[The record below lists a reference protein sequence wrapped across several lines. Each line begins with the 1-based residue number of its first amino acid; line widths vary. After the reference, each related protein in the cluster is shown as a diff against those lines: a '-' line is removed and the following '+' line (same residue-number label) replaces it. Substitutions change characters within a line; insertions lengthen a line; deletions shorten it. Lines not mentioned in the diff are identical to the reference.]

1 MSDGRVCSNRRKSA
15 QLLVAAAACSV
26 AAACY
31 TSYPTGSAYDSAII
45 TAYSKS
51 APFGSFKTFALADSV
66 VYLSTSGSSLSG
78 ISTAYN
84 TTILTTIA
92 ANMTALGFSE
102 VNNPKTADVVLIPAV
117 TTSTTSGYASYGYGS
132 YWGWYGYYP
141 SYSYYYPSYTV
152 PYSYTTGTL
161 LVGMIN
167 NDGVTTGSLPL
178 VWVGASVGLLSA
190 SSLTAATI
198 TSSINGMFNAS
209 PYLKVQ

>member
-1 MSDGRVCSNRRKSA
+1 MSDGRVCNYWRRSA
-15 QLLVAAAACSV
+15 RLLVAAAACSTI
-26 AAACY
+26 AACY
-31 TSYPTGSAYDSAII
+31 TSYPTGSAYDSSII

-66 VYLSTSGSSLSG
+66 VYLSTSSSLSG
-78 ISTAYN
+78 VSTAYN
-84 TTILTTIA
+84 STILSTIT
-92 ANMTALGFSE
+92 ANMTSLGYSE
-102 VNNPKTADVVLIPAV
+102 VNNPKSADVVLIPAV

-167 NDGVTTGSLPL
+167 NNGVSGTSLPL
-178 VWVGASVGLLSA
+178 IWVGASVGLLSA
-190 SSLTAATI
+190 SNLTASGI
-198 TSSINGMFNAS
+198 SSSINSMFTAS

>member
-1 MSDGRVCSNRRKSA
+1 MSDGRVCIIGRRSA
-15 QLLVAAAACSV
+15 RLLVAAAACSV
-26 AAACY
+26 VAACY
-31 TSYPTGSAYDSAII
+31 TSYPTGSSYDSAII

-66 VYLSTSGSSLSG
+66 VYLSTSTSLSG
-78 ISTAYN
+78 VSTAYN
-84 TTILTTIA
+84 STILTALT
-92 ANMTALGFSE
+92 ANMTALGYTQ

-167 NDGVTTGSLPL
+167 NGGVTTGSLPII
-178 VWVGASVGLLSA
+178 WVGASVGLLSA
-190 SSLTAATI
+190 SNLTASGI
-198 TSSINGMFNAS
+198 TSSVNSMFNAS
-209 PYLKVQ
+209 PYLKAQ

>member
-1 MSDGRVCSNRRKSA
+1 MSDGRVCILGRRSA
-15 QLLVAAAACSV
+15 RLLVAAAACSV
-26 AAACY
+26 VAACY
-31 TSYPTGSAYDSAII
+31 TSYPTGSSYDASTI

-66 VYLSTSGSSLSG
+66 VYLSTSSSLSG
-78 ISTAYN
+78 VSTAYN
-84 TTILTTIA
+84 STILTALT
-92 ANMTALGFSE
+92 ANMTALGYTQ

-167 NDGVTTGSLPL
+167 NGGVTTGSLPII
-178 VWVGASVGLLSA
+178 WVGASVGLLSA
-190 SSLTAATI
+190 SNLTASGI
-198 TSSINGMFNAS
+198 TSSVNSMFNAS
-209 PYLKVQ
+209 PYLKAQ